1 MREDALLFFCW
12 CLASFQQTMMDPST
26 TPVSGT
32 PGGSKPATPSSND
45 SRVPLDLAA
54 LVSDGEKEAELTTD
68 RECQPML

>member
-1 MREDALLFFCW
+1 
-12 CLASFQQTMMDPST
+12 MMDPST